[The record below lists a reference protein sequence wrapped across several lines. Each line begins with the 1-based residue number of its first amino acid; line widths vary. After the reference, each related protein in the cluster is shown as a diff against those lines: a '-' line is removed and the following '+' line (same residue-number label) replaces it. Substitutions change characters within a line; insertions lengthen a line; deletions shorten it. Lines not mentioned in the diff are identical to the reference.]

1 MLHGK
6 MIRKAT
12 IAQKRKRKRKRL
24 TMGPATR
31 RSHMWLLPEIT
42 SPRAQHRRRSHV
54 WYLYPSKAC
63 PIRFADGG
71 NHAIATSVG
80 LAETVFSSSVE
91 KMGLPLFSRMY
102 IMIAKVSTATKSTQT
117 TTITMMAHA
126 GRSSESDAMGG
137 DDGAGGGDGDGM
149 TGQLSSSAFSKS
161 YAHFGLR

>member
-1 MLHGK
+1 MCGISIHPK
-6 MIRKAT
+6 HA
-12 IAQKRKRKRKRL
+12 
-24 TMGPATR
+24 
-31 RSHMWLLPEIT
+31 RSG
-42 SPRAQHRRRSHV
+42 
-54 WYLYPSKAC
+54 
-63 PIRFADGG
+63 FADGG

-102 IMIAKVSTATKSTQT
+102 MMIAKVSTATKSTQT

-161 YAHFGLR
+161 YAHFGLRSTLPD